1 VIIKT
6 FGRHFVLRILIILTI
21 QLTFVVAKF
30 IGLLTW
36 PWVWVMVPFLI
47 TGTVLGI
54 VLCIA
59 AVLILIS
66 GD

>member
-1 VIIKT
+1 MIIKT